1 MSINIIIIFVR
12 QTPVLMTRIS
22 CSFISAFLLICSL
35 AYGQKK
41 TLQTKFT
48 SEKITI
54 DGKFD
59 EEAWKNAQVATDFVM
74 IAPDN
79 GKPIAPEKKT
89 EVKVIYNNDAIYIAA
104 KLYDDQPNKVSRELT
119 TRDNFAT
126 ADHFAVQLNGYNDG
140 QQEYRFF
147 VSASGVQLD
156 IIYTEASGEDYS
168 WDAIWDSK
176 VEITNFGWVVEM
188 KIPYAALRF
197 STEDKQT
204 WGLNFYR
211 QIARDNQQYTW
222 NLIKNTIRNE
232 SGQAGILEGI
242 ENIKTPTRLFLIPY
256 SSFYI
261 NSSTKQKTTSELKGG
276 LDVKYGIN
284 DAFTLDAILIPDFG
298 QTKFDNVELNLSAFE
313 QQFGENRPFF
323 NEGTDLFNKG
333 DLVYSRRIGGSPSS
347 YPTTAENE
355 VVENY
360 PSNVKLINAMKVS
373 GRTKNGLGIGF
384 LNAVTERTSVTVKNT
399 ITNETRLE
407 VVEPLANYNVF
418 VLDQRFN
425 KNSSASL
432 VNTNVTRDKQFR
444 DANVSALVF
453 DLNTTKNTFKLSGDY
468 KYSYVNEFGDSKDK
482 KGYNTSLN
490 FEETS
495 GKYRFGFG
503 GQYVSNQFDNNDLGI
518 NFQTHYY
525 ILYGNTSYRILK
537 PNKIFNT
544 FRLNLNSYNEFDSR
558 TGKIQG
564 GNINVN
570 SNFSD
575 KKNNDYG
582 FGFNARPLDVYDFYE
597 PRSSDDTKYV
607 ILPKFVNLW
616 TYVSTN
622 YARKFAFDFNPSFS
636 FINEKGRVNYGFAI
650 CPRYRFSDRLSA
662 NYTFNFF
669 RQNKNTGWVDFD
681 ENENAIFARRDRITY
696 TNTLNGKYSINNRMN
711 FNLSVRHYWAYVTN
725 HDFLT
730 LQNDGTLLDN
740 STYSVNKNSD
750 FNSWNLDLS
759 YSWWF
764 APGSQISILYRN
776 SSSLFTREFSR
787 NYDSNF
793 KDAINNENLNHI
805 LSFSIRYFIDYNSL
819 KN

>member
-1 MSINIIIIFVR
+1 
-12 QTPVLMTRIS
+12 MTRIS
-22 CSFISAFLLICSL
+22 YSFTFAFLLICCL
-35 AYGQKK
+35 AFGQKK

-59 EEAWKNAQVATDFVM
+59 EQAWKTAQVATDFVM

-79 GKPIAPEKKT
+79 GKAIAPEKNT
-89 EVKVIYNNDAIYIAA
+89 EVKIIYDNDAIYIAA
-104 KLYDDQPNKVSRELT
+104 KLYDNEINKISRELT

-126 ADHFAVQLNGYNDG
+126 ADHFGIQLNGFNDG

-147 VSASGVQLD
+147 VSASGVQID
-156 IIYTEASGEDYS
+156 IIYTEDNGEDYS
-168 WDAIWDSK
+168 WDAIWDSS
-176 VEITNFGWVVEM
+176 VEVTSFGWVVEM

-197 STEDKQT
+197 STEEKQT

-232 SGQAGILEGI
+232 SGQAGILQGI

-256 SSFYI
+256 SSFYL
-261 NSSTKQKTTSELKGG
+261 NSSTTQKTTGELKGG
-276 LDVKYGIN
+276 LDIKYGIN

-313 QQFGENRPFF
+313 QQFSENRPFF
-323 NEGTDLFNKG
+323 TEGTDLFNKG
-333 DLVYSRRIGGSPSS
+333 DLVYSRRIGASPSS
-347 YPTTAENE
+347 YPITSENE
-355 VVENY
+355 IVENF
-360 PSNVKLINAMKVS
+360 PNNVKLINALKVS
-373 GRTKNGLGIGF
+373 GRTKNGLGIGV
-384 LNAVTERTSVTVKNT
+384 LNAVTERTSVIVKNT

-407 VVEPLANYNVF
+407 VVEPLSNYNVL

-425 KNSSASL
+425 KNSSVSL

-453 DLNTTKNTFKLSGDY
+453 DLNTTKNTYKLSGDY
-468 KYSYVNEFGDSKDK
+468 KYSYVNEYGDAKDK

-490 FEETS
+490 FGETS

-503 GQYVSNQFDNNDLGI
+503 GKYVSDDFDNNDLGI
-518 NFQTHYY
+518 NFQSHFYSF
-525 ILYGNTSYRILK
+525 YGNTSYRILK

-544 FRLNLNSYNEFDSR
+544 FRLNLNAYSEFDSR
-558 TGKIQG
+558 TNKIQV
-564 GNINVN
+564 GNFNVN

-575 KKNNDYG
+575 IKNNDYG
-582 FGFNARPLDVYDFYE
+582 IGFNLRPVDVYDFYE
-597 PRSSDDTKYV
+597 PRSTDDAKYV
-607 ILPKFVNLW
+607 IIPKFFTLW
-616 TYVSTN
+616 SYVSTN
-622 YARKFAFDFNPSFS
+622 YARKLAFDLNPSFS
-636 FINEKGRVNYGFAI
+636 IINEKGRVNYGFSI
-650 CPRYRFSDRLSA
+650 GSRYRFSDRLSA
-662 NYTFNFF
+662 NYSLNFF

-696 TNTLNGKYSINNRMN
+696 TNTLNGKYSINNKMN
-711 FNLSVRHYWAYVTN
+711 LNLSIRHYWSYVIN

-730 LQNDGTLLDN
+730 LQEDGTLLDN
-740 STYSVNKNSD
+740 ATYSINKNSD
-750 FNSWNLDLS
+750 FNSWNFDLT

-764 APGSQISILYRN
+764 ALGSQVSVLYRN

-787 NYDSNF
+787 NYDSNL

-805 LSFSIRYFIDYNSL
+805 LSISIRYFIDYNSL